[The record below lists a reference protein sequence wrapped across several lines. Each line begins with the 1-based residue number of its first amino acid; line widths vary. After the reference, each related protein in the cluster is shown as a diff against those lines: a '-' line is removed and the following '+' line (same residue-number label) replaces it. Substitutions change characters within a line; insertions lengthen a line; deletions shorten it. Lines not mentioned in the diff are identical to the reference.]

1 MSLYPIISSNY
12 PKKKKK
18 IVDNIYMHATSLC
31 VLYGYANLFILHKKD

>member
-12 PKKKKK
+12 QKKK